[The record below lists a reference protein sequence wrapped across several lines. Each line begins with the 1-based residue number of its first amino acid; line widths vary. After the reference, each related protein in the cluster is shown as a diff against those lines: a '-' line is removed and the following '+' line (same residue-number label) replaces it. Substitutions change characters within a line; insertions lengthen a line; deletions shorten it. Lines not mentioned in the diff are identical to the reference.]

1 MQLIKSLAFA
11 ALLAAAT
18 ASAASADVSVT
29 IANGRVSVVAKDA
42 TLRQILAEW
51 ARVGQ
56 TRIVNLERI
65 AGGPITVELT
75 NVPEAE
81 ALDILLRPVSGF
93 MAAPRPVQTAT
104 LSRFD
109 RIVVMP
115 TIAAPR
121 APVTAAAA
129 AAPQPAFTP
138 PQPPPFPGDDE
149 ADPNGQVQ
157 RPPVFNTFPQPQVV
171 YPGTNPTMSPQP
183 GVNGNVP
190 QQYGPNGQPIGGVPQ
205 QYGPNGQPIVQ
216 QPFVQQ
222 PTAAPSASPYGG
234 VAVPGM
240 IVAPPQQPGA
250 VQPGVAQPGVVPPG
264 IVQPGVVPPGV
275 VQPGQPQ
282 PPPKRPGGQ
291 TA

>member
-1 MQLIKSLAFA
+1 MTAFA
-11 ALLAAAT
+11 ALFAAAT
-18 ASAASADVSVT
+18 ASAASADVSVA

-56 TRIVNLERI
+56 TTFVNLDRI
-65 AGGPITVELT
+65 AGGPVTLELR
-75 NVPEAE
+75 NVPEE
-81 ALDILLRPVSGF
+81 QALDILLRQVSGF
-93 MAAPRPVQTAT
+93 MAAPRAMQTAT

-115 TIAAPR
+115 TMAAPR
-121 APVTAAAA
+121 APVVATAS

-138 PQPPPFPGDDE
+138 PQPPPFPTEDDSE
-149 ADPNGQVQ
+149 AGPP

-171 YPGTNPTMSPQP
+171 YPGVNPTQVPNP
-183 GVNGNVP
+183 TIGNGTV
-190 QQYGPNGQPIGGVPQ
+190 I

-240 IVAPPQQPGA
+240 VVAPPQQPG
-250 VQPGVAQPGVVPPG
+250 V
-264 IVQPGVVPPGV
+264 VQPGVVQPGV

-282 PPPKRPGGQ
+282 PKRPGGR
-291 TA
+291 